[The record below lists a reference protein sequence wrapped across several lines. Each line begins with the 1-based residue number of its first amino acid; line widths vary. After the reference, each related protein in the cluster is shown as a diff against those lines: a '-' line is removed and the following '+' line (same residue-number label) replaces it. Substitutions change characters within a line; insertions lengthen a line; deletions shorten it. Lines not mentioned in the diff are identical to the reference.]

1 MHFRQAVVRT
11 SAAAHR
17 RRNSGALADEH
28 LGGQQFLVEKQER
41 RKLDQVWQPMV
52 HRGRMDGHFAASNGP
67 FCASID
73 LRAYCNLWI
82 QASAQH
88 SIANDLF
95 VVAEQISRGRC
106 LTQLRFAPAHDL
118 HAHSTTLSCHQL
130 PLALIGD
137 ALWPARTVMR
147 TVAVKH
153 GKGVPELPRKPAS
166 ARSSAN

>member
-1 MHFRQAVVRT
+1 MHFRQAVIRT

-82 QASAQH
+82 QAGAQH

-95 VVAEQISRGRC
+95 IVAEQISREGGATRSC
-106 LTQLRFAPAHDL
+106 ASHLRMTCMRIPRH
-118 HAHSTTLSCHQL
+118 CHV
-130 PLALIGD
+130 IGY
-137 ALWPARTVMR
+137 L
-147 TVAVKH
+147 
-153 GKGVPELPRKPAS
+153 
-166 ARSSAN
+166 